1 MQNNPLPQTI
11 FMFESKDAVNIRNK
25 LENDPLLPTMDL
37 LALDAVILELAYY
50 DPFQSAKDIVDHL
63 VDNELI
69 SDRLVPH
76 SITSKMVVE
85 LLQPYVEE
93 LKISLL
99 SHMGKSDFDIESQ
112 RDVRFISHQ
121 YGWYILGVH

>member
-1 MQNNPLPQTI
+1 
-11 FMFESKDAVNIRNK
+11 
-25 LENDPLLPTMDL
+25 MDL